1 MVDGLRRRG
10 GLAVGDSGSLEGVSK
25 TPVRNLLPYV
35 YRLNNVAPMP
45 HDCYLL
51 SPSDPP
57 QPAVPQKQGSLS
69 QDNLHRR

>member
-1 MVDGLRRRG
+1 MVDGRRRRG

-57 QPAVPQKQGSLS
+57 QLAVPQKQGSLS
-69 QDNLHRR
+69 QAN